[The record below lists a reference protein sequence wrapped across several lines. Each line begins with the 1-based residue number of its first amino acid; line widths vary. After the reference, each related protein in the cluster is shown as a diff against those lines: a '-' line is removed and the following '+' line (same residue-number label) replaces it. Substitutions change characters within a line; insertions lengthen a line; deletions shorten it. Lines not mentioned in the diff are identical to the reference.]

1 MHVIE
6 ISWMFVMEN
15 CTVEF
20 ICISAKL
27 LFDLYWLDESHL
39 SFVALIR
46 VLQNSIFHLDFTVKC
61 YTLSLLHIRSYY
73 LLNLLKMVFLNFLN
87 SEIMVK

>member
-20 ICISAKL
+20 TCISAKL

-46 VLQNSIFHLDFTVKC
+46 VLQNSISGKETSSPEEVAS
-61 YTLSLLHIRSYY
+61 TP
-73 LLNLLKMVFLNFLN
+73 V
-87 SEIMVK
+87 